1 MKLHTRLEYM
11 EKTGKR
17 LSRGAW
23 ERMNRLYDVHSD
35 GTKVLKPMTA
45 KHTRKVMIRDKDK
58 GSKHGRTRYNESSKV
73 GSSL

>member
-1 MKLHTRLEYM
+1 MKLHTRREYM

-17 LSRGAW
+17 ISRGAW
-23 ERMNRLYDVHSD
+23 ERMNRLYDVHAD

-45 KHTRKVMIRDKDK
+45 KHTRKVMMQGKDTEADNARARFTK
-58 GSKHGRTRYNESSKV
+58 SSRV